1 MREKMSDDLKLE
13 ICLEAKKIFY
23 KENKDKDYSK
33 NTLHKL
39 KSQIKSQLEKK
50 SLDWELQKN
59 LLYWIEG
66 VGIDGM
72 NNILKLKSDHYIE
85 IRKKDNEIKSLKE
98 SLHGTTE
105 CIKAE
110 RINMRDTIKKQY
122 EQKFIEKYRTENFKQ
137 LEEEN
142 NYLRKE
148 LYNLRT
154 LNNKE
159 VHKVTEHWENK
170 FNSLQEQF
178 TSLLQENEKLKVPD
192 TTANPTSPT
201 DNKCKKCKK
210 YKKENKELKKENL
223 KLQTILL
230 KYEQDSSSSS
240 SDSDSE

>member
-1 MREKMSDDLKLE
+1 MREKMSDDMKLK

-23 KENKDKDYSK
+23 KEDKDKDYSK

-85 IRKKDNEIKSLKE
+85 IRKKDNQIKILNND
-98 SLHGTTE
+98 LFGTRE

-122 EQKFIEKYRTENFKQ
+122 EQEFIEKYRTENFKQ

-170 FNSLQEQF
+170 FNSLQEQY
-178 TSLLQENEKLKVPD
+178 TTLLQDTQKEKVPE
-192 TTANPTSPT
+192 TPTSPT

-230 KYEQDSSSSS
+230 KYEGDSSSSS